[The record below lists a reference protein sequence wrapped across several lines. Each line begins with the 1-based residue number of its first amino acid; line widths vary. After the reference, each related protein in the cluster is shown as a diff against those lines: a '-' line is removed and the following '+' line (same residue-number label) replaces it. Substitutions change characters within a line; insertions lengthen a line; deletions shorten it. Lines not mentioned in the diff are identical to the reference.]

1 MWYANKTMKRIHLLL
16 AVVFLFSTA
25 AIAAAGDI
33 KTTNVTVV
41 AHEYYDEYQLP
52 DKKRWQQVKSVKI
65 EGQTPVN
72 STQVS
77 QSGPGTQVEV
87 TFYDLAVPSDY
98 RVTIEWEGGERFSQT
113 FTSTSQKYTSHHIYG
128 PW

>member
-1 MWYANKTMKRIHLLL
+1 MKRIHLLGAIL
-16 AVVFLFSTA
+16 FLTLMAASTA
-25 AIAAAGDI
+25 SGGI

-65 EGQTPVN
+65 EGQTLVS

-77 QSGPGTQVEV
+77 QTGPATQVEV

-98 RVTIEWEGGERFSQT
+98 TVTIDWEGGERFSQT
-113 FTSTSQKYTSHHIYG
+113 FTSSARKYTSHHIYG